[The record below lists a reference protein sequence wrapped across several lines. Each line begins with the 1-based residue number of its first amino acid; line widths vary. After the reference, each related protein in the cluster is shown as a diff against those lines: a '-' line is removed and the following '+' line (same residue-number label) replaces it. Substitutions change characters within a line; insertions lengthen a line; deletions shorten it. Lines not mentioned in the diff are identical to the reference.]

1 LLIEAVA
8 TDNVGLTSA
17 PARSA
22 FMIPRRVEGGQ
33 RTTFG
38 GKKVE
43 EPPSQGKKRP

>member
-1 LLIEAVA
+1 MA

-17 PARSA
+17 PARYA
-22 FMIPRRVEGGQ
+22 FVIPRRVEGGQ

-43 EPPSQGKKRP
+43 PEPPPQGKKRP